1 VAVRCNETITARGWD
16 HAVSA
21 VGQHRGAGLSVI
33 GLGAWQF
40 GGEWGKDFNAERGRP
55 AGGPGG

>member
-1 VAVRCNETITARGWD
+1 MLYR
-16 HAVSA
+16 
-21 VGQHRGAGLSVI
+21 QHRGAGLSVI